1 MKKVILSFY
10 CLMLSTSAFA
20 GTSDIVASNNL
31 FGVQYRSTNVNYT
44 EVGNGIFGTQTGV
57 LDTETGPV
65 GGFGLTLSS
74 MTGPGHAY
82 VHGEFDLATGST
94 TYTGAF
100 QGGAFGSVVGMS
112 SATLTDYSLRFG
124 AGYALHE
131 QFMLTPYLEL
141 GHHKWNRGVNFGE
154 TYTHYY
160 YGIGLL
166 GQYSPANLVVL
177 SANAMV
183 GRTVAPYID
192 VTSGP
197 GFNGFAGSLGS
208 SALSRIGLAADRA
221 FTPNIHGTIGID
233 YTSFKYGMSAIFPVG
248 GGFVAWEPDSTTHYT
263 TVKIGLGFAF

>member
-1 MKKVILSFY
+1 MVPKREGGWMKKVILSFY

-100 QGGAFGSVVGMS
+100 QGGVWFGSRDVQRNPHR
-112 SATLTDYSLRFG
+112 L
-124 AGYALHE
+124 
-131 QFMLTPYLEL
+131 QFTF
-141 GHHKWNRGVNFGE
+141 R
-154 TYTHYY
+154 
-160 YGIGLL
+160 
-166 GQYSPANLVVL
+166 
-177 SANAMV
+177 
-183 GRTVAPYID
+183 
-192 VTSGP
+192 
-197 GFNGFAGSLGS
+197 
-208 SALSRIGLAADRA
+208 SRIRSARAVHAD
-221 FTPNIHGTIGID
+221 PL
-233 YTSFKYGMSAIFPVG
+233 S
-248 GGFVAWEPDSTTHYT
+248 
-263 TVKIGLGFAF
+263 